1 MVILDA
7 APSPDLMPENIQE
20 IGPSV
25 KNINTFYGEKDISNS
40 QASENIGSK
49 KSALKSKFVDEELKK
64 QTENNFKTSYDKTNE
79 VILSDLKGSSDFEK
93 SRKFNVDVAL
103 RKPVDVQIQ
112 EYEQK
117 TNATVNHKL
126 LKLCIFIRFVDFYL
140 MKCAF
145 IPAGIFHL
153 FFL

>member
-1 MVILDA
+1 MAILDA
-7 APSPDLMPENIQE
+7 APSPDLIPENLKE
-20 IGPSV
+20 ISTSD
-25 KNINTFYGEKDISNS
+25 NITNTFYGEKNISNS

-49 KSALKSKFVDEELKK
+49 KSALKSIDEEL
-64 QTENNFKTSYDKTNE
+64 NNYKTSYEKTNE
-79 VILSDLKGSSDFEK
+79 AILNDLKESSDFKK

-117 TNATVNHKL
+117 TSATVNHKL
-126 LKLCIFIRFVDFYL
+126 LKLLISFPLDSLIFYL
-140 MKCAF
+140 VKCGF
-145 IPAGIFHL
+145 IPARIFHL